1 MALDLRPFKRVIQN
15 GGQVHRG
22 GPLVDG
28 VLPHL
33 QQVGA
38 AHQLVHG
45 THPQAGH
52 VLPQLLGHEAHE
64 IHHIL
69 RFSGEAPPQLRVL
82 GGDPCRAGAQVAYP
96 HHAAAHGDQG
106 AVAKPNSSAPSM
118 QAMATSRPLISLP
131 SVSTMTRERR
141 PFMIRVCGSRPPQA
155 PKAHRQNGWNCGGQ
169 HRCPR
174 HSRRSVLPEPRP
186 WPRRRQWCQLPA
198 RRTAS
203 QRCGLAGWHSS
214 VVDQLG

>member
-1 MALDLRPFKRVIQN
+1 MKAPKDCPPPPVHLTVKVSSGRLLPWSRVMSEPRMVAQGPVGTGDGDVHRPLLPLLQRPLHLLQQDPHVHRLLQLEVIGVRGVEMALDLRPFKRVVQN

-64 IHHIL
+64 VHHIL

-82 GGDPCRAGAQVAYP
+82 GGDPCRAGAQVAHP
-96 HHAAAHGDQG
+96 HHA
-106 AVAKPNSSAPSM
+106 
-118 QAMATSRPLISLP
+118 
-131 SVSTMTRERR
+131 
-141 PFMIRVCGSRPPQA
+141 
-155 PKAHRQNGWNCGGQ
+155 
-169 HRCPR
+169 
-174 HSRRSVLPEPRP
+174 RSP
-186 WPRRRQWCQLPA
+186 W
-198 RRTAS
+198 
-203 QRCGLAGWHSS
+203 
-214 VVDQLG
+214 

>member
-64 IHHIL
+64 VHHIL

-106 AVAKPNSSAPSM
+106 GGGKAELLRPQHAGDGHVPAAHQLAVGLYDDPGA
-118 QAMATSRPLISLP
+118 QAVHDQGLVGL
-131 SVSTMTRERR
+131 
-141 PFMIRVCGSRPPQA
+141 GHPQL
-155 PKAHRQNGWNCGGQ
+155 
-169 HRCPR
+169 PR
-174 HSRRSVLPEPRP
+174 HTGRMDGTAGGGTGAPVIAADQYYLSPGLGHAGGNGANSGSAHSFTEMRACRLAFFRS
-186 WPRRRQWCQLPA
+186 
-198 RRTAS
+198 
-203 QRCGLAGWHSS
+203 
-214 VVDQLG
+214 